1 MAIRNRRGTLA
12 NFDPSKLVSG
22 EFAYTTDTGQLFYCY
37 GANLVKELAT
47 NEDVSEILN
56 TSPTAY
62 VALQK
67 LIEDLSNQPVL
78 TGILADI
85 SALETS
91 VNLINAEMNSWAT
104 SPWIDMTL
112 INGWIEY
119 DTALYRKAQ
128 YYKDK
133 FGWVHFRGMIK
144 SGTIGKA
151 FTTLPVGYRGNT
163 KYMEIAST
171 SLGSSNCEI
180 LSDGNCTIISGSGAS
195 WYSLNGIKFRVV

>member
-67 LIEDLSNQPVL
+67 LIEDLSNAPVL
-78 TGILADI
+78 TGILSDI

-104 SPWIDMTL
+104 TPWIDMTL
-112 INGWIEY
+112 INGWVDY
-119 DTALYRKAQ
+119 DTLLYRKAQ

-133 FGWVHFRGMIK
+133 FGWVHLRGLIK
-144 SGTIGKA
+144 NGTVGNP
-151 FTTLPVGYRGNT
+151 FTVLPTAYRPNT
-163 KYMEIAST
+163 RYMEVAST
-171 SLGSSNCEI
+171 SLGSANCAV
-180 LSDGNCTIISGSGAS
+180 LQDGICNIISGSGAS
-195 WYSLNGIKFRVV
+195 WFSLNGIKFRVI